1 MLIEFDWDQ
10 WNIQKNES
18 KHGVSKLEAESLF
31 FDEYFILY
39 PDVQHSTPKEARYVA
54 YAKAYTHRILMCA
67 FTIRANKIRIISVR
81 QASKKERG
89 FYEEEKRK

>member
-1 MLIEFDWDQ
+1 MVIEFDWDQ

-31 FDEYFILY
+31 YDEDFILY
-39 PDVQHSTPKEARYVA
+39 PDVRHSTPKETRYIA
-54 YAKAYTHRILMCA
+54 YATSYTHRILMCA

-81 QASKKERG
+81 SASRKERSL
-89 FYEEEKRK
+89 YEKEKKK